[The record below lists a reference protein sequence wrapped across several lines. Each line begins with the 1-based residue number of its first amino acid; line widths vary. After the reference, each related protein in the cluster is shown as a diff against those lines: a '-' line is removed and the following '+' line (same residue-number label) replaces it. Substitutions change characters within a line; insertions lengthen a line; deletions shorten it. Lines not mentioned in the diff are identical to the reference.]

1 MKWDMVCPDC
11 EANHLRPAEWYEL
24 GVRRWCDLE
33 NTWVISMGA
42 HKFAGGRPRPWD
54 TMEQIA

>member
-1 MKWDMVCPDC
+1 MVCPDC
-11 EANHLRPAEWYEL
+11 EVNHLRPAAWYEL
-24 GVRRWCDLE
+24 GVRHWCDFE
-33 NTWVISMGA
+33 DTWVISMGA